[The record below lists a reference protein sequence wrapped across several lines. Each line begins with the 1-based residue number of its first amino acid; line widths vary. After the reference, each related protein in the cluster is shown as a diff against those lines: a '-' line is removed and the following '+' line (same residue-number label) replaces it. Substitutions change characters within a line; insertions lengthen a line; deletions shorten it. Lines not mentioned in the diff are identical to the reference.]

1 MTEVHF
7 RLPSKL
13 PYAYVEVRG
22 TPEEIQA
29 MNYES
34 LAALFANAMYA
45 YGKQERA
52 SIDQIAG
59 GGTGIV
65 PPKPAVPAEDAA
77 QEVMDQLGAT
87 EIDNVNQA
95 PYKAPA
101 PPAKAKPWQADKP
114 APKVEVDI
122 EGW

>member
-59 GGTGIV
+59 GGTGLV
-65 PPKPAVPAEDAA
+65 PPKPAAPAEDAA
-77 QEVMDQLGAT
+77 QEVKDQLGAT
-87 EIDNVNQA
+87 EIDDVNEA
-95 PYKAPA
+95 PYKAPTPA
-101 PPAKAKPWQADKP
+101 AKAKPWETEKP
-114 APKVEVDI
+114 KPKAVVDVD
-122 EGW
+122 GW